1 MPIEIIGGN
10 CPEQN
15 AYVADLYE
23 KQHDKSLATALE
35 RSPKK
40 KLVAMLQGML
50 LSRPEL
56 YLLWL
61 CLLWLCLLWLCLLWL
76 CLLWL
81 CLLWLY

>member
-50 LSRPEL
+50 LSRREL
-56 YLLWL
+56 HLLSADRPSTL
-61 CLLWLCLLWLCLLWL
+61 TIALTLTGRRSSRTACMRP
-76 CLLWL
+76 
-81 CLLWLY
+81 